1 MPSYG
6 LPGWNF
12 KLNFSKFIH
21 FFKSLVK
28 RVLFCFCLVTK
39 TVLNA
44 KVVKVVLTSV
54 SSICVPNRGV
64 NSVLIIRF
72 QFTNL
77 MN

>member
-6 LPGWNF
+6 QPVWNF

-44 KVVKVVLTSV
+44 KVVKV

-64 NSVLIIRF
+64 NSVPINRF